1 MKVKKLKVKQ
11 ICVMQL
17 LLVGIVGFLHV
28 VPVSAQPSTSPSLTQ
43 RDPKSHV
50 RSQYL
55 NITNQFATID
65 AVLYSQSGKPSPV
78 GLVRSHPFS
87 QSNLAGWPCSE
98 IAASGVDILCFNNR
112 FSNQEL
118 NTIWEQ
124 LALDVAAAVQEMRD
138 RGYEHVVLF
147 GHSAGGPLMDYYQN
161 VAEHGNSAFKQGNTL
176 SGFRGFFDSNGNER
190 RLPAADALITV
201 ASTIGTS
208 ASFLL
213 RLDGS
218 VLDETTA
225 SRHPALD
232 MFNPANG
239 FNPATGTGSY
249 SAAFLAS
256 YHTAQC
262 DRMNRL
268 IDSVQDQLDDISTGE
283 GRFTDNDFIII
294 PGVRANPANADL
306 SLAHATTVP
315 YVLLPSGEKKIV
327 ASVRPAVDNS
337 RRNPSAGGAAQQTLT
352 SFLSYRAVH
361 CANYDPDAVTPEASG
376 VDFDSVNSTGPGNI
390 KNVTVP
396 ILMLQGTAD
405 TEVHLTSA
413 ELNFNSATGTSDK
426 TLKFIEGATHGF
438 TPLRPEF
445 GNTQAVATDTIIQWI
460 AERFSGG
467 RAK

>member
-1 MKVKKLKVKQ
+1 MKIKKLQVNQ

-17 LLVGIVGFLHV
+17 LLTAVVIFLPV
-28 VPVSAQPSTSPSLTQ
+28 IPVSAQPSTPTP
-43 RDPKSHV
+43 RV

-65 AVLYSQSGKPSPV
+65 AVLYSQPGKRSPV

-87 QSNLAGWPCSE
+87 QSNLAGWPCPE

-124 LALDVAAAVQEMRD
+124 FALDVGAAVQEMRD
-138 RGYEHVVLF
+138 RGYKHVVLF
-147 GHSAGGPLMDYYQN
+147 GHSAGGPLMDFYQN
-161 VAEHGNSAFKQGNTL
+161 VAEHGNAAFKQGKTL
-176 SGFRGFFDSNGNER
+176 SGFRGFFDSSGNER
-190 RLPAADALITV
+190 RLPAADALITA

-218 VLDETTA
+218 VVDETTA

-249 SAAFLAS
+249 SAAFLAF

-268 IDSVQDQLDDISTGE
+268 IDSVQDQLDDISTGKE
-283 GRFTDNDFIII
+283 RFTDNDFIII

-306 SLAHATTVP
+306 SLAHSTTIP
-315 YVLLPSGEKKIV
+315 YVLLPSGEKKV
-327 ASVRPAVDNS
+327 VTSVRPVVDNS
-337 RRNPSAGGAAQQTLT
+337 RRNPSAGGSAQQTLT
-352 SFLSYRAVH
+352 SFLSYRAVL
-361 CANYDPDAVTPEASG
+361 CTNYDPDAVTLEGSG
-376 VDFDSVNSTGPGNI
+376 VNFDSVNSTGPGNI

-396 ILMLQGTAD
+396 ILMLQGTGD

-413 ELNFNSATGTSDK
+413 ELNFNSATSTSDK

-445 GNTQAVATDTIIQWI
+445 GDTQAVATDTIIQWI
-460 AERFSGG
+460 AERFSS
-467 RAK
+467 RPAK